1 MIGVNAPQ
9 SAAFK
14 RLSSAGVAHGG
25 SGWVGNCIG
34 RAQIGTQMCANPEQN

>member
-9 SAAFK
+9 SALFK

-25 SGWVGNCIG
+25 SGWVGNYKG
-34 RAQIGTQMCANPEQN
+34 RAQICAQVCANPEQN